1 MKRKKKNIITYIT
14 VVVLIL
20 IIILTLIFY
29 PVIKNNKYKKELQNN
44 IIQNTDINNIKEV
57 EKKNNYYIVKN
68 NEEVII
74 LDLNYDKKT
83 SRKLE
88 ELYKS
93 NLKIAYQRGEIY
105 YEEKKRNKDDHG
117 QHERRNG
124 ADQYRKYLLY
134 RKPGAYAD
142 PAHNSWRL

>member
-29 PVIKNNKYKKELQNN
+29 KKELQNN
-44 IIQNTDINNIKEV
+44 IIQNTDIKNIKEV

-74 LDLNYDKKT
+74 LDLNYDKKA
-83 SRKLE
+83 SKKLD

-105 YEEKKRNKDDHG
+105 YEEKKRSKDKLTYTYYSTATG
-117 QHERRNG
+117 EEAFTISVG
-124 ADQYRKYLLY
+124 
-134 RKPGAYAD
+134 GI
-142 PAHNSWRL
+142 

>member
-14 VVVLIL
+14 VVVLIP

-44 IIQNTDINNIKEV
+44 IKQNTDIKNIKEV

-74 LDLNYDKKT
+74 LDLNYDKKA
-83 SRKLE
+83 SKKLE

-105 YEEKKRNKDDHG
+105 YEEKKRSKDKLTYTYYSTATG
-117 QHERRNG
+117 EEAFTISVG
-124 ADQYRKYLLY
+124 
-134 RKPGAYAD
+134 GI
-142 PAHNSWRL
+142 